1 MAKFFNSAASMISNA
16 LSKNTDPNQVKEVSS
31 KQFNLW
37 PVRRRDDC
45 LLLYGPY
52 VTEKKSDAASFKAGD
67 NEGADAV
74 SVDKTGS
81 YELVVQSDRNFN
93 NCFSL
98 FRTGDVSEAE
108 ARFEA
113 FKTVIPSFLT
123 ARPELCCNGS
133 LQKLCDCIREHQDWG
148 LCHMAVSLDMVDLLV
163 EDRFK
168 VEIDLADTAGLTPLM
183 LAVSLGSKHLLV
195 GVLSQGASLMGSN
208 VVGCNVF
215 HYAATVPIY
224 GLDIL
229 IASEQAIQD
238 VVVPLLNQCNTD
250 GNTPLHLAC
259 QADKPDIV
267 KAMLCAGADVNT
279 LGSVEQELPLHT
291 ALKSNNVSC
300 VKEILEMFPNQLH
313 TKDMKHGG
321 TPLHWAIE
329 KPLLDA
335 LIGLGCSIEA
345 RNFTGATALHTMVKH
360 KRLPCV
366 VCLLS
371 HGALVDQVDSDGNTA
386 LHLAMM
392 TAHLP
397 SIQAL
402 LIFGAD
408 HRIKNREGE
417 NPWMLA
423 LKTHQSKFAFN
434 VDKERNMA
442 LHTLHALG
450 AEGPGDLSSSPP
462 KDFDWKPPVTDKNQI
477 QKRCRSLFDEF
488 LDKGAL
494 NVDVKKGGV
503 KILSLDGGGIRGL
516 VLVKMLDSLA
526 KFTNQTIPSMF
537 DWIVGTSTGGILS
550 LALAVGKSPMECQG
564 LYFKLKDKVFVG
576 KRPYD
581 VVPMEEFLKQEF
593 TEELMMNQLPPKPF
607 IAVTGTLADRYPADL
622 HLFRNYTS
630 PMDILGVRDNLLPS
644 MSPVKKPDQQ
654 TVWRAARSSG
664 AAPTYFR
671 ASGRFIDGGLVAN
684 NPTLD
689 ILTEIHERN
698 AALRGVGR
706 MGECQEIGCV
716 VSLGTGDPPTEKVDS
731 IDLFRPDSIMGV
743 SQLLFGMSAMGR
755 LLVDQA
761 SSAGNR
767 VVDRARA
774 WCSMANIAYMRLCP
788 QLASDI
794 PLDETSDEVLVE
806 MIYMTQ
812 VYMHE
817 QRSHL
822 QQLVTALNKC

>member
-1 MAKFFNSAASMISNA
+1 MAKFFNSAASMISMA
-16 LSKNTDPNQVKEVSS
+16 LSKNTDPNQVREVSS
-31 KQFNLW
+31 SQFSKW
-37 PVRRRDDC
+37 PVRRREDC

-52 VTEKKSDAASFKAGD
+52 ITEKKSDVASFKAGEKGGGD
-67 NEGADAV
+67 V
-74 SVDKTGS
+74 SVEKTGS

-98 FRTGDVSEAE
+98 FRTGDISEAE

-113 FKTVIPSFLT
+113 FVSVIPAFLT
-123 ARPELCCNGS
+123 ARPELCCSGS

-148 LCHMAVSLDMVDLLV
+148 LCHLVVSLDMVDLV
-163 EDRFK
+163 AEDRFK
-168 VEIDLADTAGLTPLM
+168 VEIDMADSAGVTPLM
-183 LAVSLGSKHLLV
+183 LAVNQGSKHLVV
-195 GVLSQGASLMGSN
+195 GLLNHGASLQGSN

-215 HYAATVPIY
+215 HSAAAVAIY
-224 GLDIL
+224 ILDIL
-229 IASEQAIQD
+229 VASEQATEE
-238 VVVPLLNQCNTD
+238 VVVPLLNQCNAD

-291 ALKSNNVSC
+291 ALKANNVGC
-300 VKEILEMFPNQLH
+300 VREILEMYPNQLH
-313 TKDMKHGG
+313 TKDMKYGG
-321 TPLHWAIE
+321 TPLHWSTE
-329 KPLLDA
+329 KPILDG
-335 LIGLGCSIEA
+335 LIGLGCNIEA

-360 KRLPCV
+360 KRLPCA

-371 HGALVDQVDSDGNTA
+371 HGALVDQVDSEGNTA
-386 LHLAMM
+386 LHLAVV
-392 TAHLP
+392 TGHVP

-408 HRIKNREGE
+408 YKMKNKDGD
-417 NPWMLA
+417 NPWLLA

-434 VDKERNMA
+434 VEKERNMV

-450 AEGPGDLSSSPP
+450 AQGPSDLSNTP
-462 KDFDWKPPVTDKNQI
+462 KDFDWKPPVTEKNHL
-477 QKRCRSLFDEF
+477 QKRCRHLFDEF
-488 LDKGAL
+488 LDKGAM
-494 NVDVKKGGV
+494 NVEVKKGGV

-516 VLVKMLDSLA
+516 VLVKILDSLT
-526 KFTNQTIPSMF
+526 KFTNQPITSMF
-537 DWIVGTSTGGILS
+537 DWIIGTSTGGILS

-581 VVPMEEFLKQEF
+581 IVPMEAFLKNEF
-593 TEELMMNQLPPKPF
+593 TEELMMSQLPPKPF

-630 PMDILGVRDNLLPS
+630 PMDILGVRESLLPS

-671 ASGRFIDGGLVAN
+671 AAGRFIDGGLVAN

-706 MGECQEIGCV
+706 MGEVQEIGCV

-774 WCSMANIAYMRLCP
+774 WCSMANIAYMRLSP

-806 MIYMTQ
+806 MLWMTQ

-817 QRSHL
+817 QRGHL
-822 QQLVTALNKC
+822 QELVTVLNKC

>member
-1 MAKFFNSAASMISNA
+1 MAKFFNSAANMISNA
-16 LSKNTDPNQVKEVSS
+16 LSKNTDPNQVKEVPSS
-31 KQFNLW
+31 QFSSW
-37 PVRRRDDC
+37 PVRRREDC

-52 VTEKKSDAASFKAGD
+52 ITDKKSDVASFKAGD
-67 NEGADAV
+67 KGGGEAV
-74 SVDKTGS
+74 SVEKTGS

-93 NCFSL
+93 YYFSL

-113 FKTVIPSFLT
+113 FKSVIPPFLT
-123 ARPELCCNGS
+123 ARPELCCTGS
-133 LQKLCDCIREHQDWG
+133 LQKLSDCIREHHDWG
-148 LCHMAVSLDMVDLLV
+148 LVHLAVSLDMVDLV
-163 EDRFK
+163 AEDRFK
-168 VEIDLADTAGLTPLM
+168 VEIDMADNAGVTPLM
-183 LAVSLGSKHLLV
+183 LAVSLGSKHLV
-195 GVLSQGASLMGSN
+195 MGVLNQGASLQGTN
-208 VVGCNVF
+208 VVGDNVF
-215 HYAATVPIY
+215 HATSAVNIAI
-224 GLDIL
+224 LDIL
-229 IASEQAIQD
+229 TACEQATEE
-238 VVVPLLNQCNTD
+238 VVVPLLNQCNKE

-300 VKEILEMFPNQLH
+300 VKEILEMYPNQLH

-321 TPLHWAIE
+321 TPLHWATE

-335 LIGLGCSIEA
+335 LISLGCNVEA
-345 RNFTGATALHTMVKH
+345 KNFTGSTALHTMVKH

-371 HGALVDQVDSDGNTA
+371 YGAVVDQVDSEGNTA
-386 LHLAMM
+386 LHLAVFVG
-392 TAHLP
+392 HLP

-402 LIFGAD
+402 LVFGAD
-408 HRIKNREGE
+408 YRIKNNAGD

-434 VDKERNMA
+434 VDRDRNMI
-442 LHTLHALG
+442 LHTLHAIG
-450 AEGPGDLSSSPP
+450 DEGPSDLTSTH
-462 KDFDWKPPVTDKNQI
+462 KDFDWKPPVTEKNQI
-477 QKRCRSLFDEF
+477 QKRCRNLFDEF
-488 LDKGAL
+488 LDSSAM

-516 VLVKMLDSLA
+516 VLVKILDSLF
-526 KFTNQTIPSMF
+526 KFTNQPIPSMF
-537 DWIVGTSTGGILS
+537 DWIIGTSTGGILS

-581 VVPMEEFLKQEF
+581 VVPMEDFLKQEF
-593 TEELMMNQLPPKPF
+593 TEELMMSQLPPKPL

-622 HLFRNYTS
+622 HMFRNYTS
-630 PMDILGVRDNLLPS
+630 PMDILGVRETLLPS

-671 ASGRFIDGGLVAN
+671 AAGRFIDGGLVAN

-706 MGECQEIGCV
+706 VGECQEIGCV

-774 WCSMANIAYMRLCP
+774 WCSMANIAYMRLSP

-806 MIYMTQ
+806 MLWMTQ

-817 QRSHL
+817 QRNHL
-822 QQLVTALNKC
+822 QQLVTVLNKC

>member
-31 KQFNLW
+31 TQFSSW

-52 VTEKKSDAASFKAGD
+52 VTDKKADMASFKAGD
-67 NEGADAV
+67 KQGVGDVVCVGAGA
-74 SVDKTGS
+74 

-93 NCFSL
+93 YCFSV

-113 FKTVIPSFLT
+113 FKSVIPAFLT
-123 ARPELCCNGS
+123 VRPELCCTGS
-133 LQKLCDCIREHQDWG
+133 LQKLSDCIREHQDWS
-148 LCHMAVSLDMVDLLV
+148 LVHIAVSLDMVDLV
-163 EDRFK
+163 ADDRFK
-168 VEIDLADTAGLTPLM
+168 VDIDVADNAGMTPLM
-183 LAVSLGSKHLLV
+183 VAVNMGSRHLVV
-195 GVLSQGASLMGSN
+195 GLLNQGASLQGTN
-208 VVGCNVF
+208 VGGDNIF
-215 HYAATVPIY
+215 HAAAGVPLSI
-224 GLDIL
+224 LDIL
-229 IASEQAIQD
+229 TGSEQAT
-238 VVVPLLNQCNTD
+238 VEVLVPLLNQCNKE

-279 LGSVEQELPLHT
+279 LGSVEKELPLHT

-321 TPLHWAIE
+321 TPLHWATE
-329 KPLLDA
+329 KPILDA
-335 LIGLGCSIEA
+335 LIGLGCNIEA
-345 RNFTGATALHTMVKH
+345 RNFSGSTALHTMVKH

-371 HGALVDQVDSDGNTA
+371 YGAKVDQVDSDGNTA
-386 LHLAMM
+386 LHLAVI
-392 TAHLP
+392 TGHLP

-402 LIFGAD
+402 LVFGAD
-408 HRIKNREGE
+408 YKIKNKAGD

-434 VDKERNMA
+434 VEKERNLI
-442 LHTLHALG
+442 LHTLHAIG
-450 AEGPGDLSSSPP
+450 DEGPSDLASTH
-462 KDFDWKPPVTDKNQI
+462 KDFDWKPPVTEKNQI
-477 QKRCRSLFDEF
+477 QKRCRNLFDEF
-488 LDKGAL
+488 LDKSAM
-494 NVDVKKGGV
+494 NVNIKKGGV

-516 VLVKMLDSLA
+516 VLVKMLDSLS
-526 KFTNQTIPSMF
+526 KFTNQPITSMF
-537 DWIVGTSTGGILS
+537 DWIIGTSTGGILS

-581 VVPMEEFLKQEF
+581 VVPMEDFLKHEF
-593 TEELMMNQLPPKPF
+593 TEELMMSQLPPKPL
-607 IAVTGTLADRYPADL
+607 IAVTATLADRYPADL
-622 HLFRNYTS
+622 HMFRNYTS
-630 PMDILGVRDNLLPS
+630 PMDLLGVRECLLPT

-671 ASGRFIDGGLVAN
+671 AAGRFIDGGLVAN

-706 MGECQEIGCV
+706 VEDCQDIGCV

-743 SQLLFGMSAMGR
+743 PQLLFGMSAMGR

-774 WCSMANIAYMRLCP
+774 WCNMANIAYTRLSP

-806 MIYMTQ
+806 MLWMTQ
-812 VYMHE
+812 VYMYE
-817 QRSHL
+817 ERSHL
-822 QQLVTALNKC
+822 QQLITMLNKC

>member
-1 MAKFFNSAASMISNA
+1 MAKFFNSAASMISQA

-31 KQFNLW
+31 SQFSLW
-37 PVRRRDDC
+37 PVKRRDDC

-52 VTEKKSDAASFKAGD
+52 ITDKKSDAASFKAGGKE
-67 NEGADAV
+67 EGGGV
-74 SVDKTGS
+74 SVEKTGS
-81 YELVVQSDRNFN
+81 FELVVQSDRNFN

-113 FKTVIPSFLT
+113 FMSIIPPYLS
-123 ARPELCCNGS
+123 ARPELCCTGS
-133 LQKLCDCIREHQDWG
+133 LQKLSDCIRQHPDWG
-148 LCHMAVSLDMVDLLV
+148 LCHIAVSLDMVDLV
-163 EDRFK
+163 AEDRFK
-168 VEIDLADTAGLTPLM
+168 VDINMKDTPGVTPLQHAVC
-183 LAVSLGSKHLLV
+183 LASRHLVIGL
-195 GVLSQGASLMGSN
+195 LQQGASLQGADK
-208 VVGCNVF
+208 VGWNVF
-215 HYAATVPIY
+215 HFAAGVPLSI
-224 GLDIL
+224 LDIL
-229 IASEQAIQD
+229 VASEQATEE
-238 VVVPLLNQCNTD
+238 VVVPLLNQCNSD

-279 LGSVEQELPLHT
+279 LGSVEKELPIHT
-291 ALKSNNVSC
+291 ALKSNNASV
-300 VKEILEMFPNQLH
+300 VKEILEMYPNQLH

-321 TPLHWAIE
+321 TPLHWATE
-329 KPLLDA
+329 KPLLDG
-335 LIGLGCSIEA
+335 LIGLGCNIEA
-345 RNFTGATALHTMVKH
+345 KNFHGSTALHTMVKH

-371 HGALVDQVDSDGNTA
+371 HGAVVDEVDSEGNTA
-386 LHLAMM
+386 LHLAVV
-392 TAHLP
+392 TGHLP

-408 HRIKNREGE
+408 YKLKNKEGD

-434 VDKERNMA
+434 IDKDRNMV

-450 AEGPGDLSSSPP
+450 AEGPSDLSATP
-462 KDFDWKPPVTDKNQI
+462 KDFDWKPPITEKNQI
-477 QKRCRSLFDEF
+477 QKRCRNLFDEF
-488 LDKGAL
+488 LDKSVINA
-494 NVDVKKGGV
+494 DVKKGGV

-516 VLVKMLDSLA
+516 VLVKMLDSLT
-526 KFTNQTIPSMF
+526 KFTNQPILSMF

-581 VVPMEEFLKQEF
+581 VAPMEEFLKNEF

-622 HLFRNYTS
+622 HFFRNYTS
-630 PMDILGVRDNLLPS
+630 PMDILGVRESLLPS
-644 MSPVKKPDQQ
+644 MSPIKKPDQQ

-698 AALRGVGR
+698 SALRGVGR
-706 MGECQEIGCV
+706 MNEVQEIGCV

-774 WCSMANIAYMRLCP
+774 WCSMANVAYMRLSP

-806 MIYMTQ
+806 MLWMTQ

-817 QRSHL
+817 KRGYL
-822 QQLVTALNKC
+822 QQLVTVLNKC

>member
-1 MAKFFNSAASMISNA
+1 MAKFFNSAANMISNA
-16 LSKNTDPNQVKEVSS
+16 LSKNTDPNQVKEVAST
-31 KQFNLW
+31 QFNSW

-52 VTEKKSDAASFKAGD
+52 VTEKKSDVATFKAGD
-67 NEGADAV
+67 QGGGEVVCVGA
-74 SVDKTGS
+74 GS

-93 NCFSL
+93 YCFSV

-113 FKTVIPSFLT
+113 FRSVIPPFLS
-123 ARPELCCNGS
+123 ARAELCCTGS
-133 LQKLCDCIREHQDWG
+133 LQKLSDCLREHQDWG
-148 LCHMAVSLDMVDLLV
+148 LVHLAVSLDMVDLV
-163 EDRFK
+163 GVDRFK
-168 VEIDLADTAGLTPLM
+168 VEIDMADNAGMTPLM
-183 LAVSLGSKHLLV
+183 LAVNLGSKHLVV
-195 GVLSQGASLMGSN
+195 GLLSQGASLQGTN
-208 VVGCNVF
+208 VAGDNVF
-215 HYAATVPIY
+215 HASAGVQIY
-224 GLDIL
+224 ILDIL
-229 IASEQAIQD
+229 TTSEQAKGEVLIS
-238 VVVPLLNQCNTD
+238 LLNQCNKE

-300 VKEILEMFPNQLH
+300 VKEILEMYPNQLH

-321 TPLHWAIE
+321 TPLHWATE
-329 KPLLDA
+329 KPILDA
-335 LIGLGCSIEA
+335 LINLGCKIEA
-345 RNFTGATALHTMVKH
+345 KNFTGATALHTMVKY

-371 HGALVDQVDSDGNTA
+371 YGAVVDQVDSEGNTA
-386 LHLAMM
+386 LHLAVM
-392 TAHLP
+392 AGHLP

-402 LIFGAD
+402 LVFGAD
-408 HRIKNREGE
+408 YRMKNRTGE

-434 VDKERNMA
+434 YDKERNLI
-442 LHTLHALG
+442 LHTLHAIG
-450 AEGPGDLSSSPP
+450 DEGPSELASTHN
-462 KDFDWKPPVTDKNQI
+462 DFDWKPTVTDKNQI
-477 QKRCRSLFDEF
+477 QKRCRNLFDEF
-488 LDKGAL
+488 LDKSAM
-494 NVDVKKGGV
+494 NVDIKKGGA

-516 VLVKMLDSLA
+516 VLVKMLDCLY
-526 KFTNQTIPSMF
+526 KFTNQPITSMF
-537 DWIVGTSTGGILS
+537 DWLIGTSTGGILC
-550 LALAVGKSPMECQG
+550 LALAVGKTPMECQG

-576 KRPYD
+576 KRPYE
-581 VVPMEEFLKQEF
+581 VKPMEDFLKEEF
-593 TEELMMNQLPPKPF
+593 SEELMMSQLPPKPLV
-607 IAVTGTLADRYPADL
+607 AVTATLADRYPADL
-622 HLFRNYTS
+622 HMFRNYTS
-630 PMDILGVRDNLLPS
+630 PMDILGVRESLLPT

-671 ASGRFIDGGLVAN
+671 AAGRFIDGGLVAN

-706 MGECQEIGCV
+706 VSECQEIGCV

-743 SQLLFGMSAMGR
+743 PQLLFGMSAMGR

-806 MIYMTQ
+806 MLWMTQ

-817 QRSHL
+817 QRGHL
-822 QQLVTALNKC
+822 KQLVSVLNKC

>member
-16 LSKNTDPNQVKEVSS
+16 LSKTVDPNQVKEVSS
-31 KQFNLW
+31 AQFSLW

-52 VTEKKSDAASFKAGD
+52 STDKKADIASFKAGGG
-67 NEGADAV
+67 ETGGVTMQASGA
-74 SVDKTGS
+74 

-93 NCFSL
+93 YYYSL
-98 FRTGDVSEAE
+98 FRSADVSEAE
-108 ARFEA
+108 ARFVA
-113 FKTVIPSFLT
+113 YSSIIPSFLS
-123 ARPELCCNGS
+123 ARPELCCTGS
-133 LQKLCDCIREHQDWG
+133 LQKLSDSIRDHQDWG
-148 LCHMAVSLDMVDLLV
+148 LVHLAVVLDMVDLV
-163 EDRFK
+163 GEDRFK
-168 VEIDLADTAGLTPLM
+168 VEIDKADSAGVTPLM
-183 LAVSLGSKHLLV
+183 LAVGQGSKHLTT
-195 GVLSQGASLMGSN
+195 GVLAHGASLRG
-208 VVGCNVF
+208 VDVAGDNVF
-215 HYAATVPIY
+215 HIAATAPLSII
-224 GLDIL
+224 DIL
-229 IASEQAIQD
+229 TASQQATSD
-238 VVVPLLNQCNTD
+238 VLSALLNECNKE
-250 GNTPLHLAC
+250 GNTPLHVAC

-279 LGSVEQELPLHT
+279 LGSIEKELPLHT
-291 ALKSNNVSC
+291 ALRSNNASC
-300 VKEILEMFPNQLH
+300 VKEILEMYPNQLH

-321 TPLHWAIE
+321 TPLHWATE

-335 LIGLGCSIEA
+335 LVGLGCEIEA
-345 RNFTGATALHTMVKH
+345 KNFSGSTALHTMVKH
-360 KRLPCV
+360 KRLSCV

-371 HGALVDQVDSDGNTA
+371 HGAVVNEVDSEGNTA
-386 LHLAMM
+386 LHIAVVTGHM
-392 TAHLP
+392 P

-402 LIFGAD
+402 LVFGANYKLQNNNGD
-408 HRIKNREGE
+408 

-434 VDKERNMA
+434 VDRDRNMI
-442 LHTLHALG
+442 LYTLHSIG
-450 AEGPGDLSSSPP
+450 DTGPGELNSSHN
-462 KDFDWKPPVTDKNQI
+462 DFDWKPSVNEKNQI
-477 QKRCRSLFDEF
+477 QKRCRTLFDEF
-488 LDKGAL
+488 LDSSAM
-494 NVDVKKGGV
+494 NVEAKKGGA

-516 VLVKMLDSLA
+516 VLVKMLDCLS
-526 KFTNQTIPSMF
+526 KFTNKSITSMF
-537 DWIVGTSTGGILS
+537 DWITGTSTGGILS
-550 LALAVGKSPMECQG
+550 LALAVGKSPIECQG

-581 VVPMEEFLKQEF
+581 VLPMEDFLKHEF
-593 TEELMMNQLPPKPF
+593 SEELMMNQLPPKPM
-607 IAVTGTLADRYPADL
+607 IAVTATLADRYPADL
-622 HLFRNYTS
+622 HLFRNYVA
-630 PMDILGVRDNLLPS
+630 PMDILGVRETLLPS
-644 MSPVKKPDQQ
+644 MSPIKKPDQQ

-671 ASGRFIDGGLVAN
+671 AAGRFIDGGLVAN

-689 ILTEIHERN
+689 ILTEIYERN

-706 MGECQEIGCV
+706 GGECQDIGCV

-743 SQLLFGMSAMGR
+743 PQLLFGMSAMGR

-774 WCSMANIAYMRLCP
+774 WCNMANIAYMRLSP

-806 MIYMTQ
+806 MLWMTQ
-812 VYMHE
+812 VYMYE
-817 QRSHL
+817 QREQL
-822 QQLVTALNKC
+822 QRLVNVLNAC